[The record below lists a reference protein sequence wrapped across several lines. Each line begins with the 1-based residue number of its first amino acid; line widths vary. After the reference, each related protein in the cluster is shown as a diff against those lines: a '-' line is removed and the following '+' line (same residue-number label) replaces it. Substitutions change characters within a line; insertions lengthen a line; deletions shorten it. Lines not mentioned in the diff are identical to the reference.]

1 LSAGSASATSRSP
14 RATWWS
20 ATRWWPSR
28 RDPPLL
34 VSQRTDRLDSQIRQ
48 ELMDLLQREMKDPRL
63 GFATITRV
71 ETARDLGH
79 ARVFVSVLGSDAE
92 RERTMSALRV
102 ATPWLRRKLGER
114 LSLRHVPEL
123 SVREDDSI
131 ASGDRVLQIINELDL
146 EPIERPSDEAGEE

>member
-1 LSAGSASATSRSP
+1 
-14 RATWWS
+14 
-20 ATRWWPSR
+20 
-28 RDPPLL
+28 

-79 ARVFVSVLGSDAE
+79 ARVWVSVLGDEAE
-92 RERTMSALRV
+92 RERTMGALRV
-102 ATPWLRRKLGER
+102 ATPWLRRRLGER
-114 LSLRHVPEL
+114 LALRHVPEL

-131 ASGDRVLQIINELDL
+131 ASGDRVLKIIHELDL
-146 EPIERPSDEAGEE
+146 EPAEPRHGEAGED

>member
-1 LSAGSASATSRSP
+1 M
-14 RATWWS
+14 
-20 ATRWWPSR
+20 
-28 RDPPLL
+28 
-34 VSQRTDRLDSQIRQ
+34 SQRTDRLDSQIRQ

-79 ARVFVSVLGSDAE
+79 ARVWVSVLGSEVE
-92 RERTMSALRV
+92 RERTMAALRV

-123 SVREDDSI
+123 TVREDESI
-131 ASGDRVLQIINELDL
+131 ASGDRVLQIIPELSGETAGDTADL
-146 EPIERPSDEAGEE
+146 PADDAEEG

>member
-1 LSAGSASATSRSP
+1 M
-14 RATWWS
+14 
-20 ATRWWPSR
+20 
-28 RDPPLL
+28 
-34 VSQRTDRLDSQIRQ
+34 SQRTDRLDSQIRQ

-79 ARVFVSVLGSDAE
+79 ARVWVSVLGSEIE
-92 RERTMSALRV
+92 RERTMGALRM

-123 SVREDDSI
+123 TVREDDSI
-131 ASGDRVLQIINELDL
+131 ASGDRVLQIIQELSGEAT
-146 EPIERPSDEAGEE
+146 EPPPDDAEEG